1 MAIKK
6 YIGLLNLNALSIF
19 WGTLK
24 TRFLKS
30 KVDLSSTETKDLG
43 AGAMMYGVS
52 GVLPVSN
59 GGTGSD
65 SLAKINA
72 GSATKLVTART
83 IQTNLAST
91 TAASFDGSTNITP
104 GVTGVLPVANGGTGV
119 TDLNALAIGKANSAV
134 NDGAGNVITDTYATK
149 AYVNSNIGSKS
160 IYKDITIDAT
170 SIANSTTYSAY
181 PYAYSIAWN
190 NITSDYYID
199 AVESSSNTEKLYDY
213 AIESG
218 TNTVTIYF
226 TYKPSTNISIRLIA
240 FKSTTVS

>member
-1 MAIKK
+1 MAIEK
-6 YIGLLNLNALSIF
+6 YKDLINLTTLNETLRMILS
-19 WGTLK
+19 
-24 TRFLKS
+24 RALKS
-30 KVDLSSTETKDLG
+30 KTNLSSSTTVNTG
-43 AGAMMYGVS
+43 AGVMNY
-52 GVLPVSN
+52 
-59 GGTGSD
+59 
-65 SLAKINA
+65 
-72 GSATKLVTART
+72 
-83 IQTNLAST
+83 
-91 TAASFDGSTNITP
+91 

-119 TDLNALAIGKANSAV
+119 SDLNSIAIGKANSAV

-149 AYVNSNIGSKS
+149 AYVDSNIGSKS

-181 PYAYSIAWN
+181 PYAYSVAWD

-199 AVESSSNTEKLYDY
+199 SIESSSNTEKLYDY

-226 TYKPSTNISIRLIA
+226 TYKPSTNINIRLIA